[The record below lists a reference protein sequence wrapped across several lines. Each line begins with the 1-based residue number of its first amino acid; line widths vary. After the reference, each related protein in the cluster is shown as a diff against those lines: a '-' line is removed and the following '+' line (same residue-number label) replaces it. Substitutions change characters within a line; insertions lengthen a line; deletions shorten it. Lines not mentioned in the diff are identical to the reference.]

1 MRIAVVEIRDHH
13 ALSLGIQR
21 HMDPTPLMTPHSLST
36 ESLTT
41 NGWVKHC
48 SSDLLNE
55 MNHEI
60 VHRPLGK
67 R

>member
-21 HMDPTPLMTPHSLST
+21 HMDPTPLMTPYSLST

-41 NGWVKHC
+41 NRVGETLFIRFV
-48 SSDLLNE
+48 E
-55 MNHEI
+55 
-60 VHRPLGK
+60 
-67 R
+67 